1 MTLLLIK
8 NNQNMKK
15 WIVCENL
22 RSAYNV
28 GNIMRT
34 ADGLGWGVILL
45 GYTAPKDHKKVTKT
59 ALGAEE
65 NIEIMNFTT
74 LEEFYAWIKDNNI
87 LLVSAEKTDKSIS
100 LIQVLT
106 EKSRLMEAPSLAV
119 LMGNEI
125 TGVEEETLTKSD
137 YVTHIDMI
145 GTKES
150 FNVGQAAAIL
160 MWEFN
165 KILS

>member
-1 MTLLLIK
+1 
-8 NNQNMKK
+8 MKK

-34 ADGLGWGVILL
+34 ADGLGRWVILV

-65 NIEIMNFTT
+65 NVEILNFQS
-74 LEEFYAWIKDNNI
+74 LEEFYAWVKESNSI
-87 LLVSAEKTDKSIS
+87 LVSAEKTENSIS
-100 LIQVLT
+100 LIQVLVD
-106 EKSRLMEAPSLAV
+106 KDKIMAAPSLAV
-119 LMGNEI
+119 VMGNEI
-125 TGVEEETLTKSD
+125 TGVEEETLKNSD

-160 MWEFN
+160 MREFN
-165 KILS
+165 KIVS